1 MRSDESYLDRSSG
14 IASAD
19 DAAAVEFSRNA
30 EMEDDDDDDD
40 EDEVNAAATGG
51 DEKDEDELPFGTHE
65 HERDSR
71 ENGSKGLETPIWTA
85 LASRM

>member
-30 EMEDDDDDDD
+30 EMEDDDD

-71 ENGSKGLETPIWTA
+71 ENGSKGLETPICTA
-85 LASRM
+85 LASPM

>member
-1 MRSDESYLDRSSG
+1 MDKSSG

-30 EMEDDDDDDD
+30 EMEDDDD